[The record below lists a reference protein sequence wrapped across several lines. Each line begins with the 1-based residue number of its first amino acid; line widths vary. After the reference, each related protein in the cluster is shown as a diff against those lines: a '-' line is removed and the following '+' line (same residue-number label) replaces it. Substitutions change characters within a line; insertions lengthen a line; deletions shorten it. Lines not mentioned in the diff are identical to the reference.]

1 MKKIPNDHT
10 MIQITLTL
18 AVPNYLCD
26 EHDTNDRAHHAAVDQ
41 IIDLIH
47 MGSEATLLGWEST
60 PLILTADK
68 A

>member
-26 EHDTNDRAHHAAVDQ
+26 EHDTDDRAHDAAVDQ
-41 IIDLIH
+41 IINELNTSD
-47 MGSEATLLGWEST
+47 ATLLGWEAT
-60 PLILTADK
+60 PLILTAGK
-68 A
+68 S